1 MERGLVNILL
11 ASLCA
16 NYPPSYYNSTTT
28 TTPYPTYTRSPR
40 DTFKCV
46 LKTDEQLKKEL
57 LRGKK
62 LKIATL
68 QRDMPLSGVK
78 MNGTELQ
85 LDGIAAEMVEVL
97 KEKFGFS
104 YEVLT
109 PERNILGDEHEGIFS
124 MLNKGE
130 VDMAAAFLP
139 VVPGSH
145 RMVLWGVEMVQN
157 DYYVLMKR
165 PKESASGSGLLAP
178 FDTEVWLLILLS
190 LLVVGPIMY
199 LVMYLRVRIGDNKD
213 IKVYPLS
220 ACVWFVYGAL
230 MKQGSTLNPVTDSTR
245 LLFAT
250 WWIFIM
256 ILTAF
261 YTANLTAFL
270 TLSRFTLPIEN
281 VADIARTH
289 RFWFATEGGP
299 IEYAVMNNDDGDLST
314 LRRSVSQNLGQF
326 IDTSDEVKVKQY
338 VAEDWLYLEE
348 NRKLKLFLLQDYMA
362 KTAKGTEEKDRCT
375 YVLTQGSYLSRNLA
389 FAYPKTSILPSL
401 FDPILL
407 AFVESGIIQHRVQE
421 LLPEATIC
429 PLNLGSKE
437 RQLRNSDLW
446 TTYIVVVSGFSTA
459 VTVFFVELMWR
470 RCFKPHHPKLS
481 WPVDISMEPTNKM
494 ALSRF
499 AEGKS
504 KQGAKVNINGR
515 EYYIVI
521 SKDGEKRFI
530 PIRTPSAFLF
540 QYAPK

>member
-1 MERGLVNILL
+1 
-11 ASLCA
+11 
-16 NYPPSYYNSTTT
+16 
-28 TTPYPTYTRSPR
+28 
-40 DTFKCV
+40 
-46 LKTDEQLKKEL
+46 
-57 LRGKK
+57 
-62 LKIATL
+62 
-68 QRDMPLSGVK
+68 
-78 MNGTELQ
+78 
-85 LDGIAAEMVEVL
+85 
-97 KEKFGFS
+97 
-104 YEVLT
+104 
-109 PERNILGDEHEGIFS
+109 
-124 MLNKGE
+124 
-130 VDMAAAFLP
+130 
-139 VVPGSH
+139 
-145 RMVLWGVEMVQN
+145 
-157 DYYVLMKR
+157 
-165 PKESASGSGLLAP
+165 
-178 FDTEVWLLILLS
+178 
-190 LLVVGPIMY
+190 
-199 LVMYLRVRIGDNKD
+199 RICDNNT

-230 MKQGSTLNPVTDSTR
+230 MKQGSTLSPVTDSTR

-281 VADIARTH
+281 VDDIARTG
-289 RFWFATEGGP
+289 RQWFATEGGP
-299 IEYAVMNNDDGDLST
+299 IEYAVMNTDDDGDLNV
-314 LRRSVSQNLGQF
+314 LKRSVSRNLGHF
-326 IDTSDEVKVKQY
+326 INTADEVKVKQY

-348 NRKLKLFLLQDYMA
+348 NRRLKLFLLKDYMT
-362 KTAKGTEEKDRCT
+362 KTLKGTEEKDRCT

-459 VTVFFVELMWR
+459 LTVFFAELVWR
-470 RCFKPHHPKLS
+470 RCFTPHHPRHS
-481 WPVDISMEPTNKM
+481 WPLDITLENNPSSKFT
-494 ALSRF
+494 
-499 AEGKS
+499 GDKS
-504 KQGAKVNINGR
+504 KQDSKININGR
-515 EYYIVI
+515 EYFIVI

-540 QYAPK
+540 QYAS